1 MQHQTQ
7 AGQRAFVML
16 NAHLFDPSTS
26 DVENVGH
33 YDPVTQTWIG
43 RINAMGKTYS
53 DRSTVNGTASS
64 VARRAADE
72 PPCSVTSFR

>member
-1 MQHQTQ
+1 VQHQTQ
-7 AGQRAFVML
+7 TAQRAFVML

-53 DRSTVNGTASS
+53 DRSTVNGTASGD
-64 VARRAADE
+64 RTNTQDD
-72 PPCSVTSFR
+72 